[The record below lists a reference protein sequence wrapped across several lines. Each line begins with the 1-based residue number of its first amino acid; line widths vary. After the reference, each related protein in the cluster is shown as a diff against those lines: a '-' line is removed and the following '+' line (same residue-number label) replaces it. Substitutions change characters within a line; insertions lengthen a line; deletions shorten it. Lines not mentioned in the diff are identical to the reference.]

1 MTNKIDQYLMLMVE
15 CGASDLFLSVGAAPN
30 LKIEGKTM
38 ATDDAKIE
46 SAMMRELAY
55 SIMDEEQRAEFE
67 RELELNISLELENIG
82 RFRVNV
88 YRQRG
93 EIALVARHI
102 KHKIPSI
109 AELGLPKTLQSL
121 IMEKRGLILIVGA
134 TGAGKTTTLASMLDY
149 RNNHETGHILTI
161 EDPIEFI
168 HEHKLS
174 VVDQREVGVDTLS
187 YSQGLKSA
195 LREAPDVIMIGEIRD
210 QETMQHA
217 IHFAETGHLCLATL
231 HASNASQAIERI
243 VNFFPMDFQNR
254 LLHDLSLQLK
264 AVVSQ
269 RLIESTSARRVVAA
283 EVMPN
288 TAHIAELI
296 RSGQMSDI
304 KQVMQKHAP
313 AGSLTFDQS
322 LFELYKAGKISSEDA
337 VAYADSK
344 HDVKLR
350 IDFSDGEPQVSVK
363 PTFQNKPQ
371 HRFVYPAKEVA
382 EVAM

>member
-1 MTNKIDQYLMLMVE
+1 MINKIDQYLMLMVE

-46 SAMMRELAY
+46 SATMRELAY
-55 SIMDEEQRAEFE
+55 SIMDDEQKADFE
-67 RELELNISLELENIG
+67 RNLELDLSLDLEHIG

-109 AELGLPKTLQSL
+109 EELGLPETLKSL

-134 TGAGKTTTLASMLDY
+134 TGSGKTTTLASMLDY
-149 RNNHETGHILTI
+149 RNSHETGHILTI
-161 EDPIEFI
+161 EDPIEFV
-168 HEHKLS
+168 HDHKLS

-210 QETMQHA
+210 QEIMQHA
-217 IHFAETGHLCLATL
+217 IHFAETGHLCLATM

-243 VNFFPMDFQNR
+243 VNFFPMEFQNR

-269 RLIESTSARRVVAA
+269 RLIESTSARRVVAT
-283 EVMPN
+283 EVMPIN
-288 TAHIAELI
+288 ANIADLI

-322 LFELYKAGKISSEDA
+322 LYDLYKAGKISADDA
-337 VAYADSK
+337 VAYADTK
-344 HDVKLR
+344 HDVRLR
-350 IDFSDGEPQVSVK
+350 IDFGNNEDQASVK
-363 PTFQNKPQ
+363 PIFKNKPQ
-371 HRFVYPAKEVA
+371 HRFVYPNKDVA
-382 EVAM
+382 DVAV